1 MEKRV
6 YEVPMTEQ
14 IKLNVQSI
22 LIVGSVNGESLG
34 DGGSGSAGGGAAHSS
49 RYIIDD
55 ELEAESNVKDVT
67 EFSHSSLWD

>member
-22 LIVGSVNGESLG
+22 LIGGSVSGESLG
-34 DGGSGSAGGGAAHSS
+34 DGGSGSAGSGGAHSR
-49 RYIIDD
+49 RYIVDD